1 MRIKMY
7 ENFTG
12 NKISRNV
19 LISEIDDLL
28 VDLTDVGFEWYFP
41 NPNWHSYSEVDI
53 CILKAGNYDTSFKLD
68 DTMID
73 CISTL
78 SDWMQEKYGISS
90 ISYKLSLVTGKDIV
104 IKEFSE
110 DDFGLRVF
118 EIEILF

>member
-1 MRIKMY
+1 MY
-7 ENFTG
+7 ENFSG

-28 VDLTDVGFEWYFP
+28 VDLIDLGFEWYFP

-78 SDWMQEKYGISS
+78 SDWMSEKYGISS
-90 ISYKLSLVTGKDIV
+90 VSYKLSLVTGKDIV

-110 DDFGLRVF
+110 DDFGLSVF
-118 EIEILF
+118 EIVIILNL